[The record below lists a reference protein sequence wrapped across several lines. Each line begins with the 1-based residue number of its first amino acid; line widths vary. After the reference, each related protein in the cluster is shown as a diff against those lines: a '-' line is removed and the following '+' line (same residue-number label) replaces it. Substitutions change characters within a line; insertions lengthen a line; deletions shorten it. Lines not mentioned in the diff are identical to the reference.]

1 MTRGRTRSGRKS
13 AEGGYASAADTSLED
28 EIMAL
33 DASVD
38 AELLGSAKG
47 EGSKGEKRKRFE
59 VEDFNR
65 PYVFF
70 FFFSFLFF

>member
-1 MTRGRTRSGRKS
+1 MTRGRTRSGRKR
-13 AEGGYASAADTSLED
+13 AEGGDASAADTSLED